1 MRRSR
6 LLIPV
11 LALLLPV
18 VSACSR
24 AANGRGGKE
33 AGRPPVA
40 VEVAPVE
47 AGSLRET
54 IEVVGTLAP
63 KFQAEVKAEYS
74 GVVTDVLVTEW
85 VRVAK
90 GTVLLRFDAREA
102 EASAQAARA
111 GLLQAEVAVTRAR
124 RELERTVKLKDAGLA
139 TPQGLDE
146 ARTAVE
152 AAEAQLAAAKAQKQ
166 IAETKLEKTVIR
178 APLDGVVAS
187 RTVNPGDFI
196 ENMGSPKPMFR
207 IVDNR
212 RLDLT
217 VTVPSSRISA
227 VALGQPLV
235 FTSDAVPGR
244 TFAGKVRFINPA
256 ADESSR
262 TVKVVAAAENAD
274 EALKT
279 GLFVKGYIVTGERTG
294 ILRVPRSAFVTW
306 DLAAKSAVVFVVNG
320 DKAVRRTIETGA
332 GTGDDVEV
340 TKGLSAG
347 ETVVTRG
354 GFNLSDGDRIAVAA
368 PKRA

>member
-1 MRRSR
+1 
-6 LLIPV
+6 
-11 LALLLPV
+11 
-18 VSACSR
+18 
-24 AANGRGGKE
+24 
-33 AGRPPVA
+33 

-152 AAEAQLAAAKAQKQ
+152 AAEAQLAAAKAQMQ